1 MAVTPRH
8 LTRATLDRQLLLRR
22 ARLTIDEAVRR
33 TVALQAQEPASPHLA
48 LWNRVAGFVP
58 DDLTAAFTEGRVI
71 KASLMRITLQAV
83 HRDDY
88 PAFRQAMASSL
99 RASRVYDRRFTG
111 LGITPAQADALIP
124 ELLAFTDR
132 PRSNADLEALAR
144 ERLGELPP
152 PGVWW
157 ALRTYGPF
165 VHAPAGATWTFGSR
179 PAYAAAPAAPAAT
192 PGEPVDR
199 SIEHLIRRYLAGFG
213 PASVADI
220 AQFTLLKRS
229 VVRAAVAAMDGTLRD
244 RSGPDG
250 VELLDLPDLD
260 VPDPDTP
267 APARLLGMWDS
278 MLLAYAD
285 RSRIIPADVRSH
297 VIRRNG
303 DVLPTLL
310 VDGQVA
316 GVWRATDGGIRAGA
330 FHPLTDDQW
339 EDLAREAGALTA
351 LLADRDPRVYRR
363 YDHWWAKGLP
373 ITQSRA
379 LP

>member
-1 MAVTPRH
+1 MAVIPRQ

-22 ARLTIDEAVRR
+22 AGLTVDEAVRR
-33 TVALQAQEPASPHLA
+33 TVALQAQEPASPYLA
-48 LWNRVAGFVP
+48 LWNRLAGFVP
-58 DDLTAAFTEGRVI
+58 DDLTAAFTDGRVI

-88 PAFRQAMASSL
+88 PAFRRAMAASL

-111 LGITPAQADALIP
+111 LGISPADADALIP
-124 ELLAFTDR
+124 ELLAFTTH
-132 PRSNADLEALAR
+132 PRSNADLEAWAR
-144 ERLGELPP
+144 ERLGELPT

-165 VHAPAGATWTFGSR
+165 VHAPAGGTWTFGSR
-179 PAYAAAPAAPAAT
+179 PAYKAAPAAGPD
-192 PGEPVDR
+192 EPVDR
-199 SIEHLIRRYLAGFG
+199 SVEHLIRRYLAGFG
-213 PASVADI
+213 PATVADI

-244 RSGPDG
+244 RPGPDG

-267 APARLLGMWDS
+267 VPARLLGMWDS
-278 MLLAYAD
+278 VLLAYAD
-285 RSRIIPADVRSH
+285 RSRLIPDDVRSH

-310 VDGQVA
+310 VDGRVA
-316 GVWRATDGGIRAGA
+316 GVWRATEGGIEAGA
-330 FHPLTDDQW
+330 LRALTDDQW
-339 EDLAREAGALTA
+339 ADLAGEAYTLTA
-351 LLADRDPRVYRR
+351 FLANRDPRVYRR
-363 YDHWWAKGLP
+363 YDHWWVKGLP
-373 ITQSRA
+373 IVQSRT